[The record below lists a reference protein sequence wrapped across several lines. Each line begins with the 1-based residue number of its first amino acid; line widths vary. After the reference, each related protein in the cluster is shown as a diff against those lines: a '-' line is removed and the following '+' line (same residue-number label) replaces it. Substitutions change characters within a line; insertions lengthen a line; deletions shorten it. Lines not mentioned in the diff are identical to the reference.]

1 RRVRD
6 DLGAGLAGT
15 TARVIG
21 RAVVHDQH
29 EVRPRDRERR
39 GDGRGDPLR
48 LVLRRDDD
56 GDGGGG
62 GGRGL
67 GRLRGAH
74 RMVSW
79 RETTPALA
87 RRSSAS
93 RGWVLAAASAKRS
106 WKAARPSSRSS
117 GWVLGSNSQTG
128 TVMPWA
134 RKQPR

>member
-1 RRVRD
+1 
-6 DLGAGLAGT
+6 
-15 TARVIG
+15 
-21 RAVVHDQH
+21 DQH
-29 EVRPRDRERR
+29 EVRPRDRERG

-48 LVLRRDDD
+48 FVFRRDDD

-62 GGRGL
+62 L
-67 GRLRGAH
+67 LLTH